1 MDKVLNVIF
10 YDRNDYVLW
19 LTLTADMTREE
30 AERMADIMG
39 YKEN

>member
-19 LTLTADMTREE
+19 LTLTANMTRE
-30 AERMADIMG
+30 AERMANVMG
-39 YKEN
+39 YAEN